1 MKRCL
6 RNAENIIKAK
16 ETCWQKKTDGRNITG
31 LVYPCDNFKVENNAV
46 IKTSADESHTAG
58 VAVFRN

>member
-16 ETCWQKKTDGRNITG
+16 ETCWQKNTHGRNITG

-46 IKTSADESHTAG
+46 IKEFS
-58 VAVFRN
+58 